1 MTNIINEL
9 SRITTENNKFIVKK
23 DFIEGYNESEIKEIE
38 ERYNLSIHGELKEL
52 LMLMGK
58 NSGGLLLGCSITI
71 YSEYSKPTGDYFGI
85 DMQKAWQNENDYGDF
100 LELINY
106 ANLIEKQFLIIAD
119 DEQLYF
125 YFMLTNNQDDLV
137 YVYYDGDGDNPAHLK
152 VVGTLFEFLK
162 MARKNTYCNI
172 TGENED
178 DFFRLTTGKL
188 L

>member
-9 SRITTENNKFIVKK
+9 SRIITKDNKFIVKK
-23 DFIEGYNESEIKEIE
+23 DFIEGYNEIEIREIE
-38 ERYNLSIHGELKEL
+38 ERYNLSIHGELKEW

-58 NSGGLLLGCSITI
+58 NSGGLLLGCSIAI

-106 ANLIEKQFLIIAD
+106 ADLIEKQFLIIAD

-125 YFMLTNNQDDLV
+125 YFMLINNQDDLV
-137 YVYYDGDGDNPAHLK
+137 YVYYDGDGDNQAH
-152 VVGTLFEFLK
+152 
-162 MARKNTYCNI
+162 I
-172 TGENED
+172 
-178 DFFRLTTGKL
+178 KL
-188 L
+188 LALYLNF